1 MASPSTDVDVVIV
14 GGGPTGLT
22 AAHLCRTVGLS
33 AIVLEQRVGPQRS
46 PAAHAIN
53 ARTFEIWRQA
63 GLEMGPV
70 LAAALSPDE
79 AGRVHWV
86 TKLGGEVIGSLP
98 YERQGDEML
107 AITPTPLRN
116 LSQHRLEPI
125 LATTEIDVRYQHRWT
140 GAIDHGSE
148 IIVEAVSPDG
158 PTRFNAKYLLGADGA
173 GSAVRRSCDIE
184 MIGPRSIQS
193 FVMIH
198 IAADF
203 RRLVHPESGVIFF
216 VVDPSSAGIFVSH
229 GEDREWVFMVAWD
242 PEAQPIDAFS
252 TEHWSGIIRS
262 AMVEPAAPFEVL
274 NVSVWHMS
282 AQVAQA
288 YQQGRIFLVGDAA
301 HRFPPTGGLGLNTG
315 VADVHNLIWKIA
327 AVEAGWLDAAALAT
341 YEDERKPVAV
351 FNCEQS
357 LQNAFKLIEI
367 PIAFGFTQDIEAS
380 THAMNNV
387 LADDVGRAGVVAAI
401 NNQAIHFD
409 LLGLQLGH
417 SYEGPLVIPDGSD
430 ALILDEAA
438 RDYVPSTRPGG
449 RLPHAWLPDGGST
462 LDLIDPVVPTL
473 LLAAGVERPSEL
485 LDFKVVVA
493 ECPAEIWRNAF
504 GLTQRQCLIVRPDQ
518 HIAYRGDIS
527 RWSDAMRNLMSA
539 PTQ

>member
-1 MASPSTDVDVVIV
+1 MSSLSTDVDVVIV

-63 GLEMGPV
+63 GLQMEPV

-79 AGRVHWV
+79 AGQVHWV

-184 MIGPRSIQS
+184 MIGPRSLQS

-203 RRLVHPESGVIFF
+203 RRLVRPESGVIFF
-216 VVDPSSAGIFVSH
+216 VVDPSSAGTFVSH

-242 PEAQPIDAFS
+242 PKAQPIDAFP
-252 TEHWSGIIRS
+252 TEHWSGIVRS

-282 AQVAQA
+282 AQVAQR
-288 YQQGRIFLVGDAA
+288 YRDGRTFLVGDAA

-367 PIAFGFTQDIEAS
+367 PIAFGFTEDIEGS
-380 THAMNNV
+380 TRAMNSV
-387 LADDVGRAGVVAAI
+387 LADDVGRAGVVEAI
-401 NNQAIHFD
+401 KNQAIHFD

-417 SYEGPLVIPDGSD
+417 SYGGALVIPDGSD
-430 ALILDEAA
+430 ALILDEPA

-449 RLPHAWLPDGGST
+449 RLPRAWLPDGGST

-473 LLAAGVERPSEL
+473 LLAAGVETPSEL
-485 LDFKVVVA
+485 VEFKVVVA
-493 ECPAEIWRNAF
+493 ECPAKIWRDAF